1 VLEEAYLSIAAG
13 QPLIVLGGFGGV
25 GELIADALV
34 GCADSA
40 EIDRLAEHF
49 ITPVGGADGAA
60 TLGFSEMLARM
71 NAVGV
76 LRNGLTDGENLEL
89 LRTDSILTATHLVR
103 RSVQRIGS
111 HHAI

>member
-1 VLEEAYLSIAAG
+1 
-13 QPLIVLGGFGGV
+13 
-25 GELIADALV
+25 LIADALL
-34 GCADSA
+34 GCADPA

-49 ITPVGGADGAA
+49 ISPATGADG
-60 TLGFSEMLARM
+60 TPPLGFGEMLARM

-89 LRTDSILTATHLVR
+89 LRTDSVITATHLVR

-111 HHAI
+111 HHAL